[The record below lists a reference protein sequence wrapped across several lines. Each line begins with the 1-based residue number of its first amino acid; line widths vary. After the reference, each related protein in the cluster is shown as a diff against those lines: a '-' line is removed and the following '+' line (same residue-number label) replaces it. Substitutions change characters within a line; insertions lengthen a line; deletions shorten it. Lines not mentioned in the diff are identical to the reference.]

1 MNDLI
6 SKVSD
11 LLKSDDSGHNMD
23 HVMRVLRLATDFAK
37 KEHADIEIVSY
48 IALLHD
54 VDDYKLFGIEDAKKL
69 PHARKILEECKVP
82 QEKQKLICSELT
94 KIGYSTRL
102 KGFAPETLEG
112 KVVSD
117 ADMCDALGVTG
128 VIRTYQYSLKH
139 GNSFFDK
146 TIFPRE
152 NLEVNNY
159 MKTTSSTSVC
169 HIFEKILKLK
179 GLILTKAGK
188 QEAQNRHQIV
198 VEMLHHLFEEE
209 NVPEWEEYYNQ
220 YLSSIES

>member
-1 MNDLI
+1 MDELI

-11 LLKSDDSGHNMD
+11 LLMADDSGHNMD

-37 KEHADIEIVSY
+37 KEHADFEIVSY

-54 VDDYKLFGIEDAKKL
+54 VDDYKLFGMENAKKL
-69 PHARKILEECKVP
+69 PHARKILKECKVS
-82 QEKQKLICSELT
+82 QEKQELICSELT
-94 KIGYSTRL
+94 KLGYSTRL
-102 KGFAPETLEG
+102 KGLVPNTLEG
-112 KVVSD
+112 KIVSD

-139 GNSFFDK
+139 GDSFFDK

-152 NLEVNNY
+152 ILDATNY
-159 MKTTSSTSVC
+159 MKNTSSTSVC
-169 HIFEKILKLK
+169 HLFEKILKLK
-179 GLILTKAGK
+179 GLMLTTAGK

-209 NVPEWEEYYNQ
+209 NVPEWEEYFKS